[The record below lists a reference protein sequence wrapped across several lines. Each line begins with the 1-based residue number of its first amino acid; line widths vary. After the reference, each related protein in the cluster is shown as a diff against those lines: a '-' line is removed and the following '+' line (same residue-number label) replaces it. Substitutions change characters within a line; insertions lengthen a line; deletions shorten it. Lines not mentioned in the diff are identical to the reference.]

1 MDEKRKMQ
9 SILNHSLSGLK
20 ENPFLAQRVIEQAK
34 GEPEM
39 KKKISFALILAMIL
53 LIGRNLPDCRV
64 CHPERFIHGGMYSG

>member
-9 SILNHSLSGLK
+9 STLNHSLSGLK

-39 KKKISFALILAMIL
+39 K
-53 LIGRNLPDCRV
+53 V
-64 CHPERFIHGGMYSG
+64 